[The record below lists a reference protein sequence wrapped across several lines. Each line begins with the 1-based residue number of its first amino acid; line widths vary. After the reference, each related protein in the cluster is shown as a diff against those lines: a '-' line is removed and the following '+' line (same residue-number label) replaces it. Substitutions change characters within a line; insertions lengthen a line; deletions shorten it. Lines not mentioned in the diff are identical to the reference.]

1 MVCWGIFT
9 LLANS
14 ETVIS
19 PRSCLRFSAKATT
32 YLFSIRIFYAIRC
45 ILIDITPNGV
55 IYFLCTDINTA
66 PYYISRENGEGA
78 FLRRFAFPLFSA
90 GRTIAFKKALPRES
104 FFPFQPPSEFD
115 KQSQKLGERVIVVK
129 IFEEQRI
136 FKEVAD
142 PSAGIRES
150 TASTAHTA
158 IAVLRNPT
166 ANPSSPLTADATDQE
181 LTTFV
186 KIFSTI
192 NSSSL
197 ATINTAIPDTSSPI
211 NCEATAP
218 PRPPAWYRAQGR

>member
-66 PYYISRENGEGA
+66 PYYISRKTAKELFFAVLLSRFFRRPYNRIQKSSPEGE
-78 FLRRFAFPLFSA
+78 L
-90 GRTIAFKKALPRES
+90 
-104 FFPFQPPSEFD
+104 FPFQPPSEFD

-166 ANPSSPLTADATDQE
+166 ANPSSPLTATATDQE